1 MSVREGKTSHINGI
15 CSQKVGYALKTEGA
29 SKEKETEG
37 VFDDILHSPRPTYMS
52 CQFSISISITHAT
65 CKLYFL
71 HLDL

>member
-1 MSVREGKTSHINGI
+1 M
-15 CSQKVGYALKTEGA
+15 GYALKKWDMLSKTESA

-37 VFDDILHSPRPTYMS
+37 ASDDILRSPRPTYMF

-65 CKLYFL
+65 LKLYFL